1 MFGSLTS
8 KHTRTFDSC
17 TLSTATRLRF
27 MRSVSLL
34 NTYVVKRY
42 KFMKQTT
49 TILYYNNITALFKNY
64 LKLSRTVI
72 MYLRL
77 MQFGTETKH

>member
-1 MFGSLTS
+1 
-8 KHTRTFDSC
+8 
-17 TLSTATRLRF
+17 
-27 MRSVSLL
+27 
-34 NTYVVKRY
+34 
-42 KFMKQTT
+42 MKQTT

>member
-1 MFGSLTS
+1 MTPPHSLQLHQTS
-8 KHTRTFDSC
+8 FY
-17 TLSTATRLRF
+17 AVGF
-27 MRSVSLL
+27 AV

-64 LKLSRTVI
+64 IKLSRTVI

-77 MQFGTETKH
+77 MQFRTETKH